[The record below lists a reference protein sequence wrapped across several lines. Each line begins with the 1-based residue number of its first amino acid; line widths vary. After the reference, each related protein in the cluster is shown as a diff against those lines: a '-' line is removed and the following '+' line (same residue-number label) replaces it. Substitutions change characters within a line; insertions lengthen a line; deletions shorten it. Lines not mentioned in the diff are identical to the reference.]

1 MTASPTRTALA
12 AALSLALGFAAQS
25 TSAMTSVAV
34 AQPSPD
40 AIEAARGQ
48 SNLIILRTGIFDLVA
63 LLVALTVG
71 TACITYGF
79 KTAHGQT
86 HDGVPAGMDF
96 FLGFVILLAAGG
108 DIRMLVRG
116 GISGAQR
123 IARHLWRMCFGLFVA
138 SGSFFLG
145 RQRIFPEFVRKSNVL
160 IFLTILPLILLI
172 FWLIRVRFTN
182 LYRGKP
188 LPQTGEVSSGR
199 T

>member
-1 MTASPTRTALA
+1 
-12 AALSLALGFAAQS
+12 
-25 TSAMTSVAV
+25 
-34 AQPSPD
+34 
-40 AIEAARGQ
+40 
-48 SNLIILRTGIFDLVA
+48 
-63 LLVALTVG
+63 
-71 TACITYGF
+71 
-79 KTAHGQT
+79 
-86 HDGVPAGMDF
+86 
-96 FLGFVILLAAGG
+96 
-108 DIRMLVRG
+108 MLVRG